1 MSSLAKLKK
10 MQEAK
15 NACKPKVAATAV
27 GPTPPSSA
35 STSVAASPSPSSGVV
50 GEKREPEEN
59 LVGQKPPKITRI
71 EEVMPSPEE
80 LPRLEPGVVAGK
92 LVIPLM
98 FSHGAKMF
106 DGHTEVVIS
115 GADQAILGDMSPES
129 LKNELA
135 DATVAA
141 FKLMEISNFLKD
153 RETKY
158 LKERDNNQKREKEMG
173 ESLQKTRK
181 DLEETKSHFKA
192 YKEKYALQVSLM
204 TTLSE
209 NEEEAKRVTEEKKV
223 LEDKVAELEG
233 QLQRPAIPDE
243 DEKAADHTG
252 EFKKLS
258 REALI
263 SRIVE
268 GESSTVELSSASFNN
283 AVAQIQILNPS
294 VELSSMF

>member
-1 MSSLAKLKK
+1 MFNLFAFLVLVLSCDFTDYSFFLFRAGKMSSLAKLKK

-98 FSHGAKMF
+98 FSHRAKMF

-209 NEEEAKRVTEEKKV
+209 NEEEAKRKRCWRT
-223 LEDKVAELEG
+223 
-233 QLQRPAIPDE
+233 
-243 DEKAADHTG
+243 
-252 EFKKLS
+252 KL
-258 REALI
+258 
-263 SRIVE
+263 
-268 GESSTVELSSASFNN
+268 LSSKDNCKGPRFPTRMRRLQTTLENSR
-283 AVAQIQILNPS
+283 S
-294 VELSSMF
+294 